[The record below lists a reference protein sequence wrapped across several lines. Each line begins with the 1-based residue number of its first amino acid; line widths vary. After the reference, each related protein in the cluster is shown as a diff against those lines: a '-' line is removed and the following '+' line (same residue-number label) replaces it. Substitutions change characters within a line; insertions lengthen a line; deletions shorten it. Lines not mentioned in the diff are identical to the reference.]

1 MSDEKAARG
10 YMRFTRGLDAQ
21 APARKRWEATKA
33 SPEWRRSC
41 TARLV
46 EKARAAPAASETRRF
61 AELCAAVLSLRGVDV
76 SATKVPDYRPT
87 REGLKRSAV
96 AEGV

>member
-1 MSDEKAARG
+1 MTDLH
-10 YMRFTRGLDAQ
+10 TQ
-21 APARKRWEATKA
+21 APARKRWEAANA

-61 AELCAAVLSLRGVDV
+61 AELWAAALSLRGVDV
-76 SATKVPDYRPT
+76 SGTETQPIQT
-87 REGLKRSAV
+87 GLKHTAGD
-96 AEGV
+96 GVSSTCRFVS